1 MERIKNLFFP
11 KRKFCLICG
20 EERRRDSLLCPYCRE
35 QFEEVQ
41 GIREVGEERQKVYY
55 SMVYNRFFR
64 EKYAEYKFQGQNYYD
79 RLFGE
84 YLIKSYKD
92 NGLDVDIVVYI
103 PMHIRAESQRGYN
116 QSALLADCVGREL
129 QLPVLSLLKKTRKT
143 FRQIDMDAVGRRSNV
158 RGSFSV
164 VDGEAVQGRKI
175 LVVDDIITTGSTM
188 LEAFRVLEEYEP
200 LSLSGLVLAS
210 SKI

>member
-11 KRKFCLICG
+11 KRQFCLICG
-20 EERRRDSLLCPYCRE
+20 EERRQDTFLCSYCRE

-41 GIREVGEERQKVYY
+41 GTREVGEEGRKVYF

-64 EKYAEYKFQGQNYYD
+64 EKYAEYKFHGKNYYD

-84 YLIKSYKD
+84 YLVKSYKD
-92 NGLDVDIVVYI
+92 NGLDVDILVYV
-103 PMHIRAESQRGYN
+103 PMHVRAESERGYN
-116 QSALLADCVGREL
+116 QSALLADCVGKEL
-129 QLPVLSLLKKTRKT
+129 KIPVFSLLQKKRKT
-143 FRQIDMDAVGRRSNV
+143 FRQVEMDVAGRRSNV
-158 RGSFSV
+158 RGSFSIA
-164 VDGEAVQGRKI
+164 DGEVIRGQKI
-175 LVVDDIITTGSTM
+175 LVIDDIITTGSTM
-188 LEAFRVLEEYEP
+188 LEAFHVLEKCDP